1 MRCASP
7 RLGRRS
13 CGASWRLPRIR
24 LPTSAAWPP
33 SVRRSVPID
42 EPRAAGRQAGRPG
55 DGASR
60 RAPAASRRAPT
71 PVLRTH
77 RCARAQRLA
86 WQGRRRISRRH
97 QMAVGCVA
105 ARGHSGRARQRRR
118 GRALEPEGPHAHG
131 AASPP
136 RHRWRIA
143 WCGCRRRGRGHPV
156 HRCGSRRRG
165 PGDAPGCGERPASER
180 GRLRLVS
187 APVRYVSGEETAAV
201 HFVNEGIALPTSI
214 PPRPF
219 ERGVDGRPTLVQNVE
234 TLAHVA
240 LIARFGDEWFRSLGH
255 GTATGTTLVTVGG
268 AVPQTVLIEIPQG
281 LALADAINAAG
292 GLTSESDA
300 VLLGGYYGG
309 WVESSAAWGY
319 ALDAEPLRRMGYSLG
334 CGVIAVLPS
343 TRCGVIETARIVS
356 YLAHESAR
364 QCGPC
369 TFGLRAIS
377 AATGRI
383 AGLAATAGDLE
394 HVQRWAG
401 LLAGRGACRH
411 PDGAAGLLASALRV
425 FAGEFMLHA
434 DERRCSVARIAAAA
448 S

>member
-1 MRCASP
+1 MSLALLAGKPAAQGMEHLAEHRQ
-7 RLGRRS
+7 RLG
-13 CGASWRLPRIR
+13 ALP
-24 LPTSAAWPP
+24 PP
-33 SVRRSVPID
+33 SSALIDALERSALRGKGGAGFPVATKWRSVASQRAGTPVVLANGGEG
-42 EPRAAGRQAGRPG
+42 EPLSQKDRMLMEQRPHLVI
-55 DGASR
+55 DGALLG
-60 RAPAASRRAPT
+60 AD
-71 PVLRTH
+71 
-77 RCARAQRLA
+77 
-86 WQGRRRISRRH
+86 
-97 QMAVGCVA
+97 AVGADEVILYIGA
-105 ARGHSGRARQRRR
+105 DHAGAVQAMHRA
-118 GRALEPEGPHAHG
+118 
-131 AASPP
+131 
-136 RHRWRIA
+136 
-143 WCGCRRRGRGHPV
+143 V
-156 HRCGSRRRG
+156 
-165 PGDAPGCGERPASER
+165 GERPASER

-240 LIARFGDEWFRSLGH
+240 LIARFGDEWFRSLGD
-255 GTATGTTLVTVGG
+255 GTASGTTLVTVGG
-268 AVPQTVLIEIPQG
+268 AVPQSVLIEIPQG
-281 LALADAINAAG
+281 IALADAVNAAG
-292 GLTSESDA
+292 GLTSDSDA
-300 VLLGGYYGG
+300 VLLGGYFGG
-309 WVESSAAWGY
+309 WVDSGTAWGL
-319 ALDAEPLRRMGYSLG
+319 ALDADTLRQSGHSLG

>member
-1 MRCASP
+1 MSIALLAGKPAVEGMEHLAEHRQ
-7 RLGRRS
+7 RLG
-13 CGASWRLPRIR
+13 ALP
-24 LPTSAAWPP
+24 PP
-33 SVRRSVPID
+33 SSALIDAIERSTLRGKGGAGFPVATKWRSVASQRTGTPVVLANGGEG
-42 EPRAAGRQAGRPG
+42 EPLSQKDRMLMAQRPHLVI
-55 DGASR
+55 DGALLG
-60 RAPAASRRAPT
+60 A
-71 PVLRTH
+71 H
-77 RCARAQRLA
+77 
-86 WQGRRRISRRH
+86 
-97 QMAVGCVA
+97 AVGADEVILYIGA
-105 ARGHSGRARQRRR
+105 DHAGAVQAMHRA
-118 GRALEPEGPHAHG
+118 
-131 AASPP
+131 
-136 RHRWRIA
+136 
-143 WCGCRRRGRGHPV
+143 V
-156 HRCGSRRRG
+156 
-165 PGDAPGCGERPASER
+165 GERPASER
-180 GRLRLVS
+180 ARLRLVS

-201 HFVNEGIALPTSI
+201 HFVNDGIALPTSI

-240 LIARFGDEWFRSLGH
+240 LIARFGDEWFRSLGE
-255 GTATGTTLVTVGG
+255 GKASGTTLVTVGG
-268 AVPQTVLIEIPQG
+268 AVPQSVLIEIPQG
-281 LALADAINAAG
+281 IALADAVNAAG
-292 GLTSESDA
+292 GLTSDSDA
-300 VLLGGYYGG
+300 VLLGGYFGG
-309 WVESSAAWGY
+309 WVDSGTAWGLP
-319 ALDAEPLRRMGYSLG
+319 LDADPLRQRGYSLG

-383 AGLAATAGDLE
+383 AGLAPTAGDLE

-425 FAGEFMLHA
+425 FADEFLLH
-434 DERRCSVARIAAAA
+434 DGERRCTVASVAAAA